1 MSVDSQSLETASSV
15 TPLVSLNAVAFDTE
29 TTGLDTSRARIIQ
42 LGAVKITRGRVDES
56 QTFDQLVN
64 PGEPIPAAS
73 TAIHGILDEDVTQAK
88 GYENVKSEF
97 DDWSAGAVLIGYAS
111 GFDLAMLKREQKLA
125 GLDWKPPRTLDVR
138 YLVNVIA
145 PNLPDFSLD
154 TIAAWLGVEIHDRHS
169 ALGDSLSTAGIFL
182 ALIPHLRQRG
192 IRTLGEAE
200 RACLRFSK
208 VAADEISLGWHDVHQ
223 ATDVNKASPG
233 VLTRIDSYPYRHR
246 LHELMR
252 SPAVFVDA
260 DKKLPAVLNI
270 LIKNEISAVFVQPD
284 SNHPDNGIVT
294 ERDILRT
301 IDQAGEVWSEK
312 RAGDIA
318 QFPLH
323 SLSAGAFIY
332 RAIARMRRRHF
343 RHLGVHD
350 AQGRIVGALSARD
363 LLRQR
368 ADDAIALGD
377 DIDEAENAEAM
388 AEVWKQIAQVAR
400 GLINEGVDARD
411 VAAVISRELCALT
424 RHACKLAEADMLEQG
439 LGSPPCQYAML
450 VLGSGGR
457 GESMLAMDQDNA
469 LIYANGEPDGEEDKW
484 FAALG
489 SRVSDILDIAGVPY
503 CKGNI
508 MASNPDWRHSVEHWH
523 ALIKS
528 WIKRQTPDDI
538 LNCDIFFDAVRVH
551 GDAALAHGVID
562 FAYRLGG
569 QSSAF
574 LKLMSINACKNRS
587 TLGMF
592 GRFQLQNGR
601 VDLKMGGIMS
611 IFSAA
616 RVLAIQYG
624 IKNQATPER
633 LKAACESQPK
643 MSTIFDNLIE
653 AHRVIFNI
661 ILQQQLFDIE
671 AGIPPSNNIDPAI
684 LSASMRK
691 QLKWAIDRVPGVSN
705 LLGDP
710 LSSL

>member
-1 MSVDSQSLETASSV
+1 MSSESKSVKAASSV
-15 TPLVSLNAVAFDTE
+15 TPLVSLSAVAFDTE
-29 TTGLDTSRARIIQ
+29 TTGLDTSKARVIQ
-42 LGAVKITRGRVDES
+42 LGAVKISRGRIDDSE
-56 QTFDQLVN
+56 TFDRLID
-64 PGEPIPAAS
+64 PGEPIPATS
-73 TAIHGILDEDVTQAK
+73 TAIHGIHDKDVLQA
-88 GYENVKSEF
+88 ESFAVVKSDF
-97 DDWSAGAVLIGYAS
+97 DNWCDDAVMVGYAT
-111 GFDLAMLKREQKLA
+111 GFDLAMLKREQQLA
-125 GLDWKPPRTLDVR
+125 GPDWVVPRTLDVR
-138 YLVNVIA
+138 YLVSVVA

-154 TIAAWLGVEIHDRHS
+154 TIAAWLGVEVHDRHS
-169 ALGDSLSTAGIFL
+169 ALGDSLATAKIYL
-182 ALIPHLRQRG
+182 ALLPHLRDRG

-200 RACLRFSK
+200 RACLQFSR
-208 VAADEISLGWHDVHQ
+208 VATDELSLGWHDVHQ
-223 ATDVNKASPG
+223 ASDVNKTSVAA
-233 VLTRIDSYPYRHR
+233 LDRIDSYPYRHR
-246 LHELMR
+246 LHELMH
-252 SPAVFVDA
+252 SPAIMVDA
-260 DKKLPAVLNI
+260 DEKLPTVLNT
-270 LIKNEISAVFVQPD
+270 LIKNEISAVFVRHD
-284 SNHPDNGIVT
+284 AEHEDTGIVT
-294 ERDILRT
+294 ERDLLRT
-301 IDQAGEVWSEK
+301 IDQVGETWVNK
-312 RAGDIA
+312 CAGDIA

-323 SLSAGAFIY
+323 SLSASAFVY

-343 RHLGVHD
+343 RHLGIHD

-377 DIDEAENAEAM
+377 DIDEAESAEAM

-424 RHACKLAEADMLEQG
+424 RQACKLAEADMLDQDMG
-439 LGSPPCQYAML
+439 PPPCKYAML

-469 LIYANGEPDGEEDKW
+469 LVYAEGEPDGVEDKW
-484 FAALG
+484 FAELG

-508 MASNPDWRHSVEHWH
+508 MASNADWRHSVEHWH
-523 ALIKS
+523 ALIES
-528 WIKRQTPDDI
+528 WIKRQSPDDI

-551 GDAALAHGVID
+551 GDATLAHEVID
-562 FAYRLGG
+562 FAFSIGG

-587 TLGMF
+587 PLGMF
-592 GRFQLQNGR
+592 GRFQLEDGR
-601 VDLKMGGIMS
+601 MDLKMGGIMS
-611 IFSAA
+611 IFSCA
-616 RVLAIQYG
+616 RVLAIGHG
-624 IKNQATPER
+624 IKKQATPDR
-633 LKAACESQPK
+633 LIAACELQTK
-643 MSTIFDNLIE
+643 MNSIFDNLNE
-653 AHRVIFNI
+653 AHRIIFNI
-661 ILQQQLFDIE
+661 ILKQQLFDIE